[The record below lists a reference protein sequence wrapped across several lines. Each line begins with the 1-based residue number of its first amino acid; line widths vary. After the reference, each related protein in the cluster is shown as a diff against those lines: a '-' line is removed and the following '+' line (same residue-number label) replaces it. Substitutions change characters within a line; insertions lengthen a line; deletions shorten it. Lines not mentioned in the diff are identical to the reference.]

1 MIYLQV
7 PTWYAVYCKPHR
19 EEFANFHLQLK
30 KVEAFLP
37 LLSVPQPRRRQPRI
51 VPLFPNYLF
60 VKIRFYQEA
69 QQVVWSPGVK
79 RIIAF
84 DGIPAPVDE
93 EIVQFLLARTN
104 AQGVIA
110 ARSNLAIGQEVTIA
124 NGPFSGIVGII
135 QQPPDA
141 RGRIKVLMDLL
152 NRRVPV
158 EVPITYVDNAWATY

>member
-1 MIYLQV
+1 MIHLQV
-7 PTWYAVYCKPHR
+7 PTWYAVYCKSHR
-19 EEFANFHLQLK
+19 EEFANFHLQLRRI
-30 KVEAFLP
+30 EAFLP
-37 LLSVPQPRRRQPRI
+37 LLSVPQPRRSQPRI

-60 VKIRFYQEA
+60 VKIRFYHEA
-69 QQVVWSPGVK
+69 QQIVWSPGVK

-93 EIVQFLLARTN
+93 SVVQFLLARTN
-104 AQGVIA
+104 AEGVIV

-124 NGPFSGIVGII
+124 NGPFSGLVGII

-158 EVPITYVDNAWATY
+158 EVSINCVDSGWAAY